1 MVPYV
6 CSIALHSPRHGE
18 AHVDGDGVSVVERG
32 RAAQLVAGRPG
43 VPEGDRPTLVV
54 LVQVRALQL
63 QHPQHAPVR
72 DLPASLAQARGRAL
86 GVPEL
91 VPVGGSLCFFIPGQF
106 LNFVPQSKSITD
118 TEDR

>member
-1 MVPYV
+1 M
-6 CSIALHSPRHGE
+6 A
-18 AHVDGDGVSVVERG
+18 VVERG

-72 DLPASLAQARGRAL
+72 DLPASLAQARGRPI

-91 VPVGGSLCFFIPGQF
+91 VPVVVGSINVFLIFLCIFGQLLFIWSISSLSIQGG
-106 LNFVPQSKSITD
+106 
-118 TEDR
+118 TERRLKPPVD